1 MSLPALRSPSRL
13 ASVVGAFALAAFFA
27 VAYTPLTTALD
38 VRHEERAVLARAD
51 AIVVLG
57 AGMTPDGLLGPA
69 SLERLVSGIVLLRRG
84 LAPRLVLLGPGH
96 REGPTEA
103 EARAALAR
111 DLGVPADALVTEAR
125 GLTTREEAALVA
137 SRMREMGGRRVLL
150 VTGID
155 HMPRARRL
163 FEREGLE
170 VIPAP
175 VVEVSA
181 VTGAPEVRLELAQ
194 LLLQEA
200 LARLYYRVAGYL

>member
-1 MSLPALRSPSRL
+1 MSPPALRPPSRL
-13 ASVVGAFALAAFFA
+13 ASVVGAFGLAAFFA

-38 VRHEERAVLARAD
+38 VRRDERAVLARAD

-57 AGMTPDGLLGPA
+57 AGMSPDGLLDPA
-69 SLERLVSGIVLLRRG
+69 SLERLVSGIVLFRRG
-84 LAPRLVLLGPGH
+84 LAPRLVLLGPGP

-125 GLTTREEAALVA
+125 GLTTREEAARVA
-137 SRMREMGGRRVLL
+137 SRMRETGGRRVLL
-150 VTGID
+150 VTGTD
-155 HMPRARRL
+155 HMPRARLL
-163 FEREGLE
+163 FEREGLD

-175 VVEVSA
+175 VVEISA
-181 VTGAPEVRLELAQ
+181 VTGVPEARLELAR

-200 LARLYYRVAGYL
+200 LARVYYRVAGYL